1 MITNNVTAT
10 VSTKG
15 RYHNTFPLVL
25 TSLVNQTLKP
35 ARLIIYDDNDAL
47 EDLRENEI
55 YKNLFTLLNR
65 VGINW
70 EVKAGARKG
79 QIHNHQQALKD
90 VTSEWIWRLDDDN
103 VMEPNTLQDLYN
115 YAISDSKIGAV
126 GPLIL
131 DPKSDIKH
139 SMASNKMED
148 IFLGLNIQWCNT
160 ELHQFIE
167 VDHLQGSTFLFRTA
181 AATHGYDLRLS
192 RVGHREET
200 IFTHEIKRAGWK
212 LIVLT
217 GVKTWHMRYGA
228 GGIRSQNNIKMFD
241 GDEKIFHEYL
251 KKWKI
256 NAAKIKIIPL
266 DSGIGDH
273 YAFRAAL
280 PAIKNKHKDH
290 TIVIGACY
298 PGVFEGEEGIKLV
311 SLGECASFVR
321 IEDYNIYGWMDRHN
335 WKQSL
340 SEAYKKMYTT

>member
-1 MITNNVTAT
+1 MTTNNVTAT

-35 ARLIIYDDNDAL
+35 ARLLIYDDNDEL

-55 YKNLFTLLNR
+55 YKNLFSLLNR

-70 EVKAGARKG
+70 EVKVGARKG

-103 VMEPNTLQDLYN
+103 VMEPNTLQDLYS

-160 ELHQFIE
+160 DLHQYLE
-167 VDHLQGSTFLFRTA
+167 VDHLQGSTFLFRKES
-181 AATHGYDLRLS
+181 ATHGYDLRLS

-200 IFTHEIKRAGWK
+200 IFTHEIKRAGWR
-212 LIVLT
+212 LVVLT

-228 GGIRSQNNIKMFD
+228 GGIRSQNNIKMFE

-256 NAAKIKIIPL
+256 AAGKMKIIPL

-280 PAIKNKHKDH
+280 PAIKNKYKGY
-290 TIVIGACY
+290 TIVIGASY

-321 IEDYNIYGWMDRHN
+321 IEDYNIYGWMDRHH